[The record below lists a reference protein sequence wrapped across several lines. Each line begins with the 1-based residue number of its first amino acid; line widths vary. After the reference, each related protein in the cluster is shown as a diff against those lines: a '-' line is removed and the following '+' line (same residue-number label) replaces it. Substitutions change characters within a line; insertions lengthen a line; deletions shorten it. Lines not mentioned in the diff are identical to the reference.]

1 MIMKDQK
8 LETIG
13 IRDELLKPE
22 TILML
27 LIVAD
32 ILVPI
37 NHFPMFLQKKTLIY
51 ADISRKSQQLL
62 EIIKKL
68 QGNDGSSAL

>member
-8 LETIG
+8 PETIG
-13 IRDELLKPE
+13 IHDELLKLE
-22 TILML
+22 AILML
-27 LIVAD
+27 LIVAE

-37 NHFPMFLQKKTLIY
+37 NHFSMFLQKKTLIY
-51 ADISRKSQQLL
+51 ADISCKSQQLL

-68 QGNDGSSAL
+68 QGNDGSSGL

>member
-13 IRDELLKPE
+13 IHDELLKPK

-32 ILVPI
+32 VLVPI
-37 NHFPMFLQKKTLIY
+37 NHFSMFLQKKTLIY

>member
-1 MIMKDQK
+1 MIMKDPK
-8 LETIG
+8 PETFG

-37 NHFPMFLQKKTLIY
+37 NRFSMFLQKKTLIY
-51 ADISRKSQQLL
+51 VDISHKLKQL
-62 EIIKKL
+62 K
-68 QGNDGSSAL
+68 